1 MDAIPDR
8 ITRLES
14 GIQRGAEWL
23 RTNLPFTAGKSYTSG
38 KPGDNGPIHSGC
50 YMLTAYAY
58 QKAGFADE
66 AFDMLSYVADEI
78 AGTDGEG
85 CVSQATV
92 EAGSFIPYAPAWHTF
107 TLARLGR
114 PDLARKVI
122 RHVVA
127 WQHRGEYGGFFD
139 GQRQRDL
146 ADGVFCFDGSSASI
160 CACLHAGELEAARR
174 GGAYLLRLDELSTE
188 TTRLW
193 TIRPDG
199 SPVYSKDDPAFALH
213 SATPDQVMVVCS
225 SGLHDTHIPHWKTG
239 FYVACCTYLYQAFD
253 DMRYLAAAKRCAR
266 WAARTDDSK
275 SGHRL
280 WAHKLAWGMAELYK
294 VTRDEEHLNL
304 ASELGEMLLRR
315 QDAKG
320 TFPYTEWFPDVEPTK
335 ITYSICAQG
344 VIWMAFVKE
353 ALQLH
358 ERDAK
363 RRSEARGR
371 PRSKL

>member
-1 MDAIPDR
+1 MQDIPER
-8 ITRLES
+8 IARLES
-14 GIQRGAEWL
+14 GIQRGAAWL
-23 RTNLPFTAGKSYTSG
+23 RKNLPFTEGISYTSG
-38 KPGDNGPIHSGC
+38 MPGDNGPIHSGC

-58 QKAGFADE
+58 QKAGLVNE

-78 AGTDGEG
+78 AGKDGEG
-85 CVSQATV
+85 CVSPATV
-92 EAGSFIPYAPAWHTF
+92 QAGGFIPYAPAWHTF
-107 TLARLGR
+107 QLARLGR
-114 PDLARKVI
+114 PDLAQKAI

-127 WQHRGEYGGFFD
+127 WQHRGEFGGFFD
-139 GQRQRDL
+139 GPRQRDL

-174 GGAYLLRLDELSTE
+174 GGSYLLRLDELSTE

-193 TIRPDG
+193 TLRPDG
-199 SPVYSKDDPAFALH
+199 TPVYSKDDPAFALH
-213 SATPDQVMVVCS
+213 SAPPDKVMVVCTS
-225 SGLHDTHIPHWKTG
+225 ELHDEHIPHWKSG
-239 FYVACCTYLYQAFD
+239 FYVACCAYLYQAFD
-253 DMRYLAAAKRCAR
+253 DERYLAAAKRCAR

-275 SGHRL
+275 GGHRM

-294 VTRDEEHLNL
+294 VTRDEEHLRL

-315 QDAKG
+315 QDTKG
-320 TFPYTEWFPDVEPTK
+320 TFPYVEWFPSGEPTK

-358 ERDAK
+358 QRDAK
-363 RRSEARGR
+363 RRCCGAGAL
-371 PRSKL
+371 RSKL